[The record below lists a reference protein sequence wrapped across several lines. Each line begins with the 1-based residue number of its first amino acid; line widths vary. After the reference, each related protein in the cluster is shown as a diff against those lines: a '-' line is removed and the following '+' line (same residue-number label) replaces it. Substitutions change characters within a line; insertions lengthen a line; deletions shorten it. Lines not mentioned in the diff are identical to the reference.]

1 MLSVLSSAVLFTH
14 SGLQA
19 AQLSKEGVPPLTLLQ
34 ASSLH
39 TRPCLPLSQ
48 LLGYPVRRVK
58 AMTEKSLL
66 RNWTVTIQVVTL
78 SQHRFARLGAGR
90 LEEVIMCLTPGGT
103 GFAVPSTSW

>member
-1 MLSVLSSAVLFTH
+1 MLSVLSCAVLFTH

-19 AQLSKEGVPPLTLLQ
+19 APLSKEGAPPLTLLQ
-34 ASSLH
+34 ATGLH

-78 SQHRFARLGAGR
+78 NQHR
-90 LEEVIMCLTPGGT
+90 
-103 GFAVPSTSW
+103 